1 MLFRSVTR
9 DVRVGGRV
17 AIPVGSR
24 VRGEVSLVERGGK
37 VRERARLGL
46 RFTSVTLPDGT
57 RVPIDTDTI
66 FRDGDAPGRESAAKI
81 GGGALGGAIIGGI
94 FGGKRGAV
102 IGATTGAGAGTAT
115 VLASGRNP
123 AVFTSGTPV
132 TVRVVQPVTIT
143 VEER

>member
-1 MLFRSVTR
+1 MASGPPPCPT
-9 DVRVGGRV
+9 
-17 AIPVGSR
+17 IW
-24 VRGEVSLVERGGK
+24 
-37 VRERARLGL
+37 RA
-46 RFTSVTLPDGT
+46 T
-57 RVPIDTDTI
+57 
-66 FRDGDAPGRESAAKI
+66 APGRESAAKI

-115 VLASGRNP
+115 VLAGGRNP
-123 AVFTSGTPV
+123 AIFTSGTPV